1 MHAVPGIEV
10 VELDVEHIE
19 LQPLH
24 EQPTLTLLDRIAK
37 INAASAAF
45 NAN

>member
-1 MHAVPGIEV
+1 MPEYEV
-10 VELDVEHIE
+10 IELDVEHIE

-24 EQPTLTLLDRIAK
+24 EQPTNTLLARITQL
-37 INAASAAF
+37 NAISVAL